1 MLYEAVLAPR
11 RAPNPLIWSYEP
23 GPETYPVFIVDTE
36 GLNATDEEHN
46 HDNKI
51 FLLAILMSSL
61 LIFNS
66 VGAIDENSLNNLS
79 LVLNLTKIL
88 QVRNNATD
96 NDVEEM
102 AEHFPGFLW
111 VLRDFSLK
119 LEDEDGNLITSKKY
133 LERSLTEQ
141 KGSSDQTETK
151 NRIRR
156 LIKHFFRD

>member
-1 MLYEAVLAPR
+1 M
-11 RAPNPLIWSYEP
+11 
-23 GPETYPVFIVDTE
+23 FIVDTE

-79 LVLNLTKIL
+79 LVLNLSKIL
-88 QVRNNATD
+88 QVRHNATD
-96 NDVEEM
+96 LDAEEL
-102 AEHFPGFLW
+102 AKHFPGLLW

-119 LEDEDGNLITSKKY
+119 LEDEVGNKISSKKY
-133 LERSLTEQ
+133 LDKSLTE
-141 KGSSDQTETK
+141 
-151 NRIRR
+151 
-156 LIKHFFRD
+156 